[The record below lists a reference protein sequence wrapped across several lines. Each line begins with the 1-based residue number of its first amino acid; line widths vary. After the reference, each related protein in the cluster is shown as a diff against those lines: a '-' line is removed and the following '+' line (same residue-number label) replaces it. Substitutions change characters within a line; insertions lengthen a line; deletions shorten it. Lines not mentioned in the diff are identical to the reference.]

1 MVEKLQFIKDNSTGI
16 EVVSLEQMRISYPP
30 HTHVD
35 HYVFG
40 IVTEGKIVIRIDD
53 KNYECSEGEYFSVF
67 PDVKH
72 SIEPVSDH
80 YSVIRVILIVY
91 LKKW

>member
-16 EVVSLEQMRISYPP
+16 EVVSLEQVRISYPP

-72 SIEPVSDH
+72 SKGSHLEKAYLITFM
-80 YSVIRVILIVY
+80 ILSW
-91 LKKW
+91 KRMR